1 MTSHETLPV
10 LRMRRVGRT
19 HGRGVQRVD
28 ALVDIDL
35 DVLPGEMVAI
45 TGRSGSGKST
55 LLNLAGGLDQ
65 PTTGSVEVDRANLGD
80 LSASQLATLR
90 RQTVG
95 YVFQDFNLL
104 PTLRA
109 VENVALP
116 LELDGQGIAAS
127 RQLAE
132 QALAA
137 VGLDAKGHRF
147 PDELSG
153 GEQQR
158 VAIARGLVGPRKLLL
173 ADEPTGALDDVTA
186 EGILR
191 LLRRRCDEGAAC
203 LLVTHELAFAAWADR
218 VVRLRDG
225 LVDTVT
231 HRSATPT
238 SIAGVSS

>member
-1 MTSHETLPV
+1 MNAQIPV

-19 HGRGVQRVD
+19 HGSGARRVD

-35 DVLPGEMVAI
+35 DVMPGEMVAI

-55 LLNLAGGLDQ
+55 LLHLAGGLDQ
-65 PTTGSVEVDRANLGD
+65 PTTGSVIVDRADLGD
-80 LSASQLATLR
+80 LSPSQLATLR

-104 PTLRA
+104 PTLTA
-109 VENVALP
+109 AENVALP

-127 RQLAE
+127 RRAAE
-132 QALAA
+132 EALTT
-137 VGLDAKGHRF
+137 VGLDSKGHRY

-158 VAIARGLVGPRKLLL
+158 VAIARGVVGPRSLLL

-191 LLRRRCDEGAAC
+191 LLRRRCEDGAAC

-218 VVRLRDG
+218 IVRLRDG
-225 LVDTVT
+225 HVETVT
-231 HRSATPT
+231 RRSQVTTAEVR
-238 SIAGVSS
+238 A